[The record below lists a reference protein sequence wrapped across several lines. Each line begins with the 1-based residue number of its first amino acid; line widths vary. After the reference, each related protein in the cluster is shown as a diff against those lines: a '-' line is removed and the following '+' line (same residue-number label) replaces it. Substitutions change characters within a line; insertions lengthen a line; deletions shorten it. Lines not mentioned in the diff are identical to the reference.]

1 MCYMRVRAS
10 ERNQGVQRGV
20 ADACA
25 FGGAKGACWGLVLCM
40 LVVAVANAPRFP
52 HQMHTLQTTLICVSL
67 SAEDAS

>member
-1 MCYMRVRAS
+1 VCREALLMRARSAERKGRA
-10 ERNQGVQRGV
+10 
-20 ADACA
+20 
-25 FGGAKGACWGLVLCM
+25 GGFVLCM